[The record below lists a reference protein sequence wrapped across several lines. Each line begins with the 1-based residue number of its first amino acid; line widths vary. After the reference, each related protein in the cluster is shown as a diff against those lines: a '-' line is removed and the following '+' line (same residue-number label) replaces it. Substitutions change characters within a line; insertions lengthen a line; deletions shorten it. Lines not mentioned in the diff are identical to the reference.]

1 MLFTGQS
8 DGIGKMVT
16 KNLCTLEAIGWGP
29 YSRQRT
35 LFFPKRTYLGW
46 WIVFLNV
53 SKGGGNFKKK
63 KSLGKPSLFYAQ
75 SRQCVNKS
83 TKKNYGV
90 VQHYLLGD
98 SIIHCKCV
106 NGMLY
111 WLHFN
116 AGILKMIFLYS
127 FRGVGAMEIVAM
139 DMKVRSIVF

>member
-1 MLFTGQS
+1 M
-8 DGIGKMVT
+8 
-16 KNLCTLEAIGWGP
+16 
-29 YSRQRT
+29 
-35 LFFPKRTYLGW
+35 
-46 WIVFLNV
+46 FLRV
-53 SKGGGNFKKK
+53 GETSKKK
-63 KSLGKPSLFYAQ
+63 KKNLGKSILFYAQ
-75 SRQCVNKS
+75 SHVS
-83 TKKNYGV
+83 TKVQKNYGV

-127 FRGVGAMEIVAM
+127 FRGVGATEIVAM

>member
-1 MLFTGQS
+1 MFLRVGETS
-8 DGIGKMVT
+8 KKEK
-16 KNLCTLEAIGWGP
+16 KNLG
-29 YSRQRT
+29 
-35 LFFPKRTYLGW
+35 
-46 WIVFLNV
+46 
-53 SKGGGNFKKK
+53 
-63 KSLGKPSLFYAQ
+63 KSILFYAVSSMCQ
-75 SRQCVNKS
+75 QKY
-83 TKKNYGV
+83 KKNYGV

-98 SIIHCKCV
+98 LIIHGKCV

>member
-1 MLFTGQS
+1 MFLRVGETSKKTKKTWESQFCFTH
-8 DGIGKMVT
+8 
-16 KNLCTLEAIGWGP
+16 
-29 YSRQRT
+29 
-35 LFFPKRTYLGW
+35 
-46 WIVFLNV
+46 
-53 SKGGGNFKKK
+53 
-63 KSLGKPSLFYAQ
+63 SLMCQQKY
-75 SRQCVNKS
+75 
-83 TKKNYGV
+83 KKNYGV

-127 FRGVGAMEIVAM
+127 FRGVGAMEIVAR